1 MTEKKKEPKKRPE
14 RYDTKLAVKGTFE
27 QIIAAAF
34 VNDKKPK
41 ETSKKENN

>member
-14 RYDTKLAVKGTFE
+14 KYDTKLAVKGTFD
-27 QIIAAAF
+27 QVIAAAF

-41 ETSKKENN
+41 DSIKK